1 MIGLGFSSFDTP
13 ATAGMRHRK
22 VVGKPEFEA
31 FLTMPTNGQG
41 CGGVRGERADT
52 WRDRLLQALNSP
64 APMLVEIDV
73 A

>member
-1 MIGLGFSSFDTP
+1 MGFGFSSVGTP
-13 ATAGMRHRK
+13 ATAGMHHRK
-22 VVGKPEFEA
+22 VVGKQEFEA
-31 FLTMPTNGQG
+31 FLTMPTNGRG
-41 CGGVRGERADT
+41 CRGVRAKRADT